1 MEWRDY
7 LLRLD
12 ELFDTELIPIKQAA
26 EKLGFDE
33 KAAKADKRFPIK
45 KVGGRYYVPKVALA
59 KFLSC
64 GTVILIPCSQSN
76 PAL

>member
-12 ELFDTELIPIKQAA
+12 ELFDTELTPIKQAA

-59 KFLSC
+59 KFLS
-64 GTVILIPCSQSN
+64 
-76 PAL
+76 